1 MRQKRE
7 SCNQGNRF
15 EKPWFPLRPQCLL
28 CQSQVDFEM
37 ATAGKKQT
45 NILSSLKIIILRLF
59 ENLNPLRNPCS
70 GPDTLIEVA
79 VMLKKFFYFD
89 LFCWSFCLLAFG
101 PRVPIS
107 EREGFWKKKIFL
119 KTFSFQCIIDFRWH
133 YRQLNYTFTKMFFS
147 WIFINQCKLTIWKN
161 K

>member
-45 NILSSLKIIILRLF
+45 NIFSSLKIIIIRLF
-59 ENLNPLRNPCS
+59 KNLNPLRNPCS
-70 GPDTLIEVA
+70 GPDTLIEVT
-79 VMLKKFFYFD
+79 VMLIKFLYFD
-89 LFCWSFCLLAFG
+89 FFVDLLTFCLLAFG

-107 EREGFWKKKIFL
+107 EREGF
-119 KTFSFQCIIDFRWH
+119 
-133 YRQLNYTFTKMFFS
+133 
-147 WIFINQCKLTIWKN
+147 
-161 K
+161 